1 MLLLLAGC
9 LDQLLE
15 SPYILTTGLG
25 EARSVSPGPNG
36 QLLVAASKGVYQ
48 VDGSGAST
56 RISEAADALTVHPR
70 RVYLRRGGVIAWD
83 DTSVDAPGA
92 LDIQAGYDVLAV
104 LYADRLVLDGRF
116 GALGAPLPDRT
127 IALDRTDAR
136 TVALGPSGYLVVTE
150 SALLAVDP
158 GVKVL
163 VDGLVDAR
171 AAVTDAKGRV
181 YVVQGSPS
189 ELWRVDDGKLV
200 SIARWLGDPRDLHFG
215 LGGVFPAENLYIA
228 TGMGTLEY
236 VRPP

>member
-9 LDQLLE
+9 LDELLE
-15 SPYILTTGLG
+15 SPYVLATGMG
-25 EARSVSPGPNG
+25 EARSVSPDSSG
-36 QLLVAASKGVYQ
+36 QLIVAASNGVYK
-48 VDGSGAST
+48 VEGSGAAT

-83 DTSVDAPGA
+83 DASVDAPGA

-116 GALGAPLPDRT
+116 GAHGEPRPDRT
-127 IALDRTDAR
+127 IALGRTEAH

-171 AAVTDAKGRV
+171 AAATDARGRV
-181 YVVQGSPS
+181 YVVQGAPP

-200 SIARWLGDPRDLHFG
+200 SIARWLGDPRDIHFG